1 VFEPVVAYEPVFKFK
16 DVLSLLALNVL
27 RELTLISTLLLL
39 LSKLDK
45 RAILD
50 AVTELIFV
58 IEMSTL
64 ADLVSK
70 FIKSDETD
78 ELNETVLPNP
88 KTDPDNDPVNPDA
101 AIILPLELNDDDV
114 DVPIDRLKLLSYCT
128 TFVKLACFLFFPIYC
143 FL

>member
-1 VFEPVVAYEPVFKFK
+1 
-16 DVLSLLALNVL
+16 
-27 RELTLISTLLLL
+27 
-39 LSKLDK
+39 
-45 RAILD
+45 
-50 AVTELIFV
+50 
-58 IEMSTL
+58 MSTL

-70 FIKSDETD
+70 LDTLGAKDEVIVLILLIDISTLADFVSMLVKRDETD
-78 ELNETVLPNP
+78 ELNETVSPNP

-114 DVPIDRLKLLSYCT
+114 DDPIDRLKLLSYCT

>member
-1 VFEPVVAYEPVFKFK
+1 M
-16 DVLSLLALNVL
+16 
-27 RELTLISTLLLL
+27 
-39 LSKLDK
+39 
-45 RAILD
+45 LD

-64 ADLVSK
+64 ADLLSK
-70 FIKSDETD
+70 FIKSDATD

-143 FL
+143 LFSINKILYNLISYHSK

>member
-1 VFEPVVAYEPVFKFK
+1 M
-16 DVLSLLALNVL
+16 
-27 RELTLISTLLLL
+27 
-39 LSKLDK
+39 
-45 RAILD
+45 LD

-64 ADLVSK
+64 ADFVSMLVK
-70 FIKSDETD
+70 RDVTD